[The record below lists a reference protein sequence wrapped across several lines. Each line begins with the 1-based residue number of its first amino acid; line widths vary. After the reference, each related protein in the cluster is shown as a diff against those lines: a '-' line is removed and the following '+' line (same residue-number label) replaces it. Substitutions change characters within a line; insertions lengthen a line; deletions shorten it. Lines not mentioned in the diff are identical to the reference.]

1 MQCVMVILNYKDCDR
16 AIRLA
21 KNCSNFQIIDKIVIV
36 DNDSQD
42 GSYEKI
48 LLNISE
54 KIEVIKAEKNNG
66 FSAGNNIAAKYIVK
80 KYKPQY
86 IFFANTDTIF
96 KEENIIECIN
106 VLNKDNDLGL
116 VSLRMLGPDGKE
128 QVSWYDFPEY
138 KDYISRLFW
147 IGRKKYYKTRM
158 SLNYSEGFQYVDI
171 IRGSFMFF
179 KADALE
185 KAGFFDENTFLYCE
199 ETIISYRLKQIGY
212 KVGLL
217 TNMSYI
223 HDHLENNSNTN
234 LISTKRLYESKL
246 YFAKNYL
253 KIGIFKQILMKILIE
268 YSILEIKF
276 IENLKRILKAKNIND
291 KSL

>member
-1 MQCVMVILNYKDCDR
+1 MECIMVILNYKDCDR

-21 KNCSNFQIIDKIVIV
+21 KNCSNFKIIDKIVIV

-96 KEENIIECIN
+96 KEENIVECIN

-128 QVSWYDFPEY
+128 QVSWYNFSTY

-147 IGRKKYYKTRM
+147 IGRRKYYKKRM
-158 SLNYSEGFQYVDI
+158 AISYSNSFQYVDI

-179 KADALE
+179 KAEALE

-199 ETIISYRLKQIGY
+199 ETIISYRLKQVGY

-223 HDHLENNSNTN
+223 HDHFENISNTN
-234 LISTKRLYESKL
+234 LISIRRLYESKL
-246 YFAKNYL
+246 YYVKNYL
-253 KIGIFKQILMKILIE
+253 KIGKSKQLLMKILIE
-268 YSILEIKF
+268 YSILEIKC
-276 IENLKRILKAKNIND
+276 IETLKKILKSKDIN
-291 KSL
+291 